1 MPAPLSPHDEKVL
14 RTLWNKGPQTA
25 GRAGSDPDTITRLKS
40 EGWITE
46 LSPTSPKAR
55 PRLALTDRGKRIAAD
70 LPPPK
75 PTIRDLYRLV
85 ASLRDEL
92 QTLRDALGIAKPSAV
107 AATAP
112 STPTHEP
119 SPRDVLAEV
128 CAAVRELGRLGRMGG
143 LVPLPDLRRRLAS
156 LAIDRS
162 ALDAALLAAERDY
175 LLDLKVAND
184 PSSVHDASEG
194 IEVPGRGLLYFVVAR

>member
-1 MPAPLSPHDEKVL
+1 MPTPLSPHDERVL

-25 GRAGSDPDTITRLKS
+25 GRAGGDPDTIARLKR
-40 EGWITE
+40 EGWIAE
-46 LSPTSPKAR
+46 LTATGAKAR
-55 PRLALTDRGKRIAAD
+55 PRYALTDRGRRITAD

-92 QTLRDALGIAKPSAV
+92 RLLRAALGVAAPSTL

-112 STPTHEP
+112 ATPTHGP
-119 SPRDVLAEV
+119 SQRDAVAQV
-128 CAAVRELGRLGRMGG
+128 CAAVRELGHLARMGG
-143 LVPLPDLRRRLAS
+143 LVSLPDLRRHLAPTG
-156 LAIDRS
+156 LDR
-162 ALDAALLAAERDY
+162 ADLDAALLAAERDY

-184 PSSVHDASEG
+184 PSSVQAASEG
-194 IEVPGRGLLYFVVAR
+194 IEVPGRGLLYFVIAR